1 MPHILEHSVL
11 CGSRK
16 FKSKEPFVELLKGSL
31 QTFLN
36 AFTYPDRTCYPV
48 ASCNLKDFYNLV
60 NVYLDAV
67 LHPRAISDDL
77 VLQQEGWHYELEA
90 PDQPLTY
97 KGVVY
102 NEMKGVYSSPE
113 SLLGRAAQQALFKDN
128 TYGVDS
134 GGDPL
139 VIPDLTFDGFK
150 AFHSEFYHPSNSR
163 IFFYGDDP
171 VPARLELLDEYLND
185 FDAISPDSVI
195 GTQKKLDL
203 ATDSPGRIVEKF
215 PAAEGEQADK
225 HMVQVNWLLNEK
237 PFSAKEELA
246 VSVLDHLLMGTQ
258 SATLRKALTESGLG
272 EAVIGGGLSDE
283 LSQATYSVGLK
294 GVAPENVDK
303 VEALVGE
310 TLSKFA
316 SDGPDASAVD
326 ASVNSLEF
334 MLREFNTGSFPRGLS
349 FMLGAMSSW
358 IYDRDP
364 LGGLRFEVPLAELK
378 VS

>member
-1 MPHILEHSVL
+1 M
-11 CGSRK
+11 
-16 FKSKEPFVELLKGSL
+16 
-31 QTFLN
+31 
-36 AFTYPDRTCYPV
+36 
-48 ASCNLKDFYNLV
+48 
-60 NVYLDAV
+60 
-67 LHPRAISDDL
+67 
-77 VLQQEGWHYELEA
+77 
-90 PDQPLTY
+90 
-97 KGVVY
+97 
-102 NEMKGVYSSPE
+102 
-113 SLLGRAAQQALFKDN
+113 
-128 TYGVDS
+128 
-134 GGDPL
+134 
-139 VIPDLTFDGFK
+139 
-150 AFHSEFYHPSNSR
+150 
-163 IFFYGDDP
+163 
-171 VPARLELLDEYLND
+171 
-185 FDAISPDSVI
+185 
-195 GTQKKLDL
+195 
-203 ATDSPGRIVEKF
+203 
-215 PAAEGEQADK
+215 
-225 HMVQVNWLLNEK
+225 
-237 PFSAKEELA
+237 
-246 VSVLDHLLMGTQ
+246 SVLDHLLMGTQ